1 MNDEYGN
8 YIPTPED
15 DRAHER
21 RIALIYRQMPW
32 RVESFANVIYP
43 AYRWSGAMTG
53 GYLFPE
59 ATTGGRTASLAPK
72 TGLGRDWTKDSTP
85 VPDRITQFNGEQDDS
100 YDEVL
105 PGLTI
110 HDTDTDEPE
119 LVDGEDELEQEG

>member
-15 DRAHER
+15 DRAHEQR
-21 RIALIYRQMPW
+21 LALIYSPMPW
-32 RVESFANVIYP
+32 RVQSFANVIYP
-43 AYRWSGAMTG
+43 AYRWSGVLTG

-59 ATTGGRTASLAPK
+59 ATTGGRTASIAPK
-72 TGLGRDWTKDSTP
+72 TGLGRDWTQDSV
-85 VPDRITQFNGEQDDS
+85 VPDRITQFSTEENDD

-110 HDTDTDEPE
+110 HDPDTDDEPE
-119 LVDGEDELEQEG
+119 PPADGEDE